1 MGTKRSF
8 DNYMT
13 MVGLNT
19 LTKEVRVNKWCRDGE
34 WPEQVRTRVYVC
46 FTRTVTSFV
55 TVVHWVTYYDPN
67 CAKIYYASYAFL
79 ER

>member
-34 WPEQVRTRVYVC
+34 WPEQVRTNV
-46 FTRTVTSFV
+46 SFV
-55 TVVHWVTYYDPN
+55 LLGLKVKSTPVIMTHILW
-67 CAKIYYASYAFL
+67 I
-79 ER
+79 

>member
-55 TVVHWVTYYDPN
+55 TVTYYDPN
-67 CAKIYYASYAFL
+67 WAKIYYASYAFL